1 MLSFSLGFASATLP
15 CNSTMMIAN
24 NTFLSSKSPRNIEF
38 RKGFREPFLCLP
50 RFSQNNVQDIASSR
64 NMAITDKGN
73 SRDVCVAA
81 IAAPPTITDMARE
94 SRDGIGIID
103 FLERRN
109 FLVTG
114 ATGFLAKGNEN
125 KPLKMCVS

>member
-1 MLSFSLGFASATLP
+1 
-15 CNSTMMIAN
+15 
-24 NTFLSSKSPRNIEF
+24 
-38 RKGFREPFLCLP
+38 
-50 RFSQNNVQDIASSR
+50 
-64 NMAITDKGN
+64 MAITDKGN

-94 SRDGIGIID
+94 SQDGIGIID

-125 KPLKMCVS
+125 KPLKMCVSWHNVMLILEMLLFEMMGIDVL